1 MKKVTKAEQ
10 AKRKKVAQK
19 RVDYTNARSLKTIG
33 KRTAVEKLLA
43 NKVPNIPRKP

>member
-19 RVDYTNARSLKTIG
+19 RADYTKARSIRLIAKKEAVRKATKTAAG
-33 KRTAVEKLLA
+33 
-43 NKVPNIPRKP
+43 